1 MIPEGYMKEEAV
13 IPLIQRAC
21 GEIVCLEMIHAGTFN
36 RHDVC
41 KPLTRAVSIAEGEN
55 DIFMQ

>member
-1 MIPEGYMKEEAV
+1 MKEEAV
-13 IPLIQRAC
+13 VPLIQRAC

-41 KPLTRAVSIAEGEN
+41 KPMTRVVSIVEGEN